1 MTTTHFPSTTA
12 QVEAL
17 TQINLDDFFESLG
30 LAHVQRGRGP
40 LRWLFRPAARR
51 FARVVAAFDHE
62 VGERGLQAGSELIL
76 KRMTRKLE
84 VAGRENVPADGPALI
99 LANHPGMADT
109 IGLFASL
116 PRPDLRVIALARPF
130 LHALPNVSRRLI
142 YVPIEGDRMPVVR
155 VAARHL
161 REGRAVLTCPAGEI
175 EPDPA
180 AHNVPD
186 AVESLQNWSHSI
198 GLFARL
204 VPQTRIVPAI
214 VSGVVSRA
222 ALRNPLTHLRRAR
235 KDRERLAAA
244 LQVMIPAYQGT
255 TVRVAFGPP
264 LTGAELIAAGADAAT
279 ITRAV
284 AARAQ
289 SLIETPPTAWETL
302 IRGDR

>member
-1 MTTTHFPSTTA
+1 MNDNTNAA

-17 TQINLDDFFESLG
+17 TEINLDDFFESTG
-30 LAHVQRGRGP
+30 LAQLRRGRRL
-40 LRWLFRPAARR
+40 LRWLFRPAARH
-51 FARVVAAFDHE
+51 FAQTVAAFDE
-62 VGERGLQAGSELIL
+62 MVGERGLQTASEWIL
-76 KRMTRKLE
+76 KRMTRRLE
-84 VAGRENVPADGPALI
+84 VAGRDNIPADGPVLV

-109 IGLFASL
+109 IGLFTSL
-116 PRPDLRVIALARPF
+116 PRPDLRIIALARPF
-130 LHALPNVSRRLI
+130 LHALPNVSRQLVF
-142 YVPIEGDRMPVVR
+142 VPTEGDRMPVVR
-155 VAARHL
+155 AAARHL

-180 AHNVPD
+180 AHSVPE
-186 AVESLQNWSHSI
+186 AVASLHRWSQSI

-222 ALRNPLTHLRRAR
+222 ALRNSLTHLRRTR
-235 KDRERLAAA
+235 KDRERMAAA

-264 LTGAELIAAGADAAT
+264 LTRAELIAASADAAA

-284 AARAQ
+284 AARARR
-289 SLIETPPTAWETL
+289 LLEAPPTTWETL
-302 IRGDR
+302 LIGDR